1 MERKEWTEE
10 TTDKKIEET
19 LNREFPLPAQVER
32 AKRAA
37 FEEIRNRVKAAEEKL
52 GDSGRILV
60 RESGTEPVIR
70 VMAEAAEKAECERHV
85 QEIVD
90 VIIKQGH
97 QEA

>member
-1 MERKEWTEE
+1 MRVKN
-10 TTDKKIEET
+10 KKAAQED
-19 LNREFPLPAQVER
+19 PAVQ
-32 AKRAA
+32 AA
-37 FEEIRNRVKAAEEKL
+37 VKAAEEKL